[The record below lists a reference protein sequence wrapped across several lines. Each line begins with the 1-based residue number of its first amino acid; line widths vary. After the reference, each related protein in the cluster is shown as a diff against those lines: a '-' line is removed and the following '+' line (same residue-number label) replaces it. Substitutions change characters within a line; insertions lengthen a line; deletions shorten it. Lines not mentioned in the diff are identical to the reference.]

1 MLKGLTVAAAVLA
14 LATGAVVA
22 FASSDDSGGDN
33 QPRTAAQEG
42 SPTPAPE
49 AEAEAWLGVSVHPS
63 DEGGVVI
70 KRAFEDG
77 PAARAGLGSGDRI
90 TSFEGTQVDTPRA
103 LREAIEAKSPG
114 DQVTLTVVKAG
125 GDAAAS
131 EDVTVTLGERPS
143 RGDIR
148 GRIDEKIGEYFDRF
162 LGGSFRYSDDE
173 GKTVEIEVVPGTVS
187 AISDTEVTIDV
198 NGDEGERSF
207 DIPEAANVSDGLES
221 GDRVL
226 VILENGEVKA
236 IKSGHFPMLPF
247 GPGGF
252 DGPLGPG
259 GWAPFRH
266 DRAPGIYCEGGPG
279 PLGEFFDCDKEEPEA
294 EATPEA

>member
-22 FASSDDSGGDN
+22 FASSDDDA
-33 QPRTAAQEG
+33 PRNREAVTQEG
-42 SPTPAPE
+42 EPTPDNGDEPQ
-49 AEAEAWLGVSVHPS
+49 AWLGVSVHPA

-90 TSFEGTQVDTPRA
+90 TSFDGSEVDAPQA
-103 LREAIEAKSPG
+103 LREAIEAHSPG
-114 DQVTLTVVKAG
+114 DEVTLTVVKAG

-162 LGGSFRYSDDE
+162 LGGSFRYIDDD

-236 IKSGHFPMLPF
+236 IKSGHLPMLPF

-279 PLGEFFDCDKEEPEA
+279 PLGEFFDCEKDEPEA